1 MRWEIPGAWMLG
13 RSHGKELRTTT
24 AGRNE
29 GELQQDNGVLGV
41 VSLGRLDVGIRVVRK
56 HKPLDTSR
64 LCFASFRRRQ
74 GLART
79 GRLQC

>member
-41 VSLGRLDVGIRVVRK
+41 GIVGPAGRLDTCG
-56 HKPLDTSR
+56 
-64 LCFASFRRRQ
+64 A
-74 GLART
+74 
-79 GRLQC
+79 